1 MKTCPKCQ
9 GTYPAHFSMCPQD
22 GTPLRTITELPEGT
36 VIRGKYRILS
46 KLGEGGM
53 GVVYKARHVR
63 FDEVWAL
70 KLVST
75 SLLEDP
81 TFLQRFNA
89 EAVLMRKLDHPNAL
103 RVHDIDETE
112 DGRPFIVMEYVE
124 GRDLAS
130 LLGDG
135 PMEPV
140 RAARIVMQACAALG
154 AAHRLGIIHRDIKPT
169 NIMVSRAADG
179 SEHAKVFD
187 FGIAKVKEGG
197 PLGGA
202 SLTQTGMIVGTP
214 VYMSPEQAQGLRGEK
229 LDGRTD
235 LYSLGIVLYEMLTGS
250 VPFTGETPMQ
260 LLFAHVQNAPPDPRT
275 IRAELPAALAEIV
288 LRALEKDPA
297 KRFASG
303 EETRDALAVAVAD
316 LEALR
321 NAQTRV
327 QTPVPAFSPVATAR
341 VATPQPTPAPPPA
354 ETKRDTPIPPVLP
367 PSTDRVVTPPPS
379 PPEAQRRPVE
389 TQPQAPS
396 PSHAP
401 RAVTKAPPLEPRA
414 ELFRVNMILGSV
426 VVLVLL
432 VVTVNRREMS
442 APPPTSAPAGSTA
455 APVPD
460 VAARRGA
467 STPAAGAVRES
478 PGDGLNY
485 VWIPAGTFL
494 MGCSQGDT
502 ECDPDEKP
510 PHQVTLTRGFWI
522 GQTEVTVAAYRR
534 FATAVGRTM
543 PGAPNFNTGWA
554 NENMPILNVS
564 WDDAQAY
571 CGWAGG
577 RLPTEAEW
585 EYAARGGS
593 SEARYGGIADVAWYD
608 ANSGG
613 QTRDVAQK
621 RPNGFGLYDTLGNVW
636 EWVNDWYDENYYR
649 NSPSQDPRGPS
660 SGQYRVLRGGSWVNV
675 AWVVRASDRGRY
687 NPENWNYVHGFRC
700 VREVTSP

>member
-22 GTPLRTITELPEGT
+22 GTPLRAVTELPEGT

-130 LLGDG
+130 LLADG

-140 RAARIVMQACAALG
+140 RAARIVMQACEALG

-169 NIMVSRAADG
+169 NIMVSRGADG
-179 SEHAKVFD
+179 GEHAKVFD
-187 FGIAKVKEGG
+187 FGIAKVKEGS

-214 VYMSPEQAQGLRGEK
+214 AYMSPEQAQGLRGEK

-260 LLFAHVQNAPPDPRT
+260 LLLAHVQNAPPDPRT

-288 LRALEKDPA
+288 LRALEKDSG
-297 KRFASG
+297 KRFANAAG
-303 EETRDALAVAVAD
+303 MRDALAAAVAD

-327 QTPVPAFSPVATAR
+327 QNPVPAFSPVATAR
-341 VATPQPTPAPPPA
+341 VVTPQPTPAPPAA
-354 ETKRDTPIPPVLP
+354 ETKCDTPVPPIAPVP
-367 PSTDRVVTPPPS
+367 TDRVVTPPPS
-379 PPEAQRRPVE
+379 TPEP
-389 TQPQAPS
+389 
-396 PSHAP
+396 P
-401 RAVTKAPPLEPRA
+401 RAPAQTRPQTPPSIFERPHGPAAKPAQVPSRATPLEPATWTTPRRITPRWIYVA
-414 ELFRVNMILGSV
+414 AGSLAV
-426 VVLVLL
+426 IALL
-432 VVTVNRREMS
+432 VVTVGQWQPS
-442 APPPTSAPAGSTA
+442 APPPSSAPAGSTA
-455 APVPD
+455 AP
-460 VAARRGA
+460 
-467 STPAAGAVRES
+467 PAATNPPVNQPVS
-478 PGDGLNY
+478 Q
-485 VWIPAGTFL
+485 PA
-494 MGCSQGDT
+494 
-502 ECDPDEKP
+502 PAPVEKP
-510 PHQVTLTRGFWI
+510 AEKPAISPPKKTTAVTENPNAQEIRRLMAEANKALDDGRYEEAIRGFRAVLVVDA
-522 GQTEVTVAAYRR
+522 GNKTAQQGLREAQSAKAA
-534 FATAVGRTM
+534 
-543 PGAPNFNTGWA
+543 
-554 NENMPILNVS
+554 EES
-564 WDDAQAY
+564 
-571 CGWAGG
+571 
-577 RLPTEAEW
+577 
-585 EYAARGGS
+585 
-593 SEARYGGIADVAWYD
+593 
-608 ANSGG
+608 
-613 QTRDVAQK
+613 
-621 RPNGFGLYDTLGNVW
+621 
-636 EWVNDWYDENYYR
+636 
-649 NSPSQDPRGPS
+649 
-660 SGQYRVLRGGSWVNV
+660 VLKK
-675 AWVVRASDRGRY
+675 
-687 NPENWNYVHGFRC
+687 P
-700 VREVTSP
+700 